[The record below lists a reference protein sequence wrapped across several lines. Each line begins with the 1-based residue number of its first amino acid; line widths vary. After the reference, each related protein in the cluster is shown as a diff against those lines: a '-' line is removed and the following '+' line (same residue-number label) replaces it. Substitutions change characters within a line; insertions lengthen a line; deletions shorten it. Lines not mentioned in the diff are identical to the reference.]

1 MSWLTRLGNRVD
13 IMCGVE
19 GNGNLQEGERE
30 PEVKPLGKSAL

>member
-19 GNGNLQEGERE
+19 GNGNLQERGRGGQ
-30 PEVKPLGKSAL
+30 K